1 VEQHKVQHRGHPH
14 GNAHVGAV
22 VQHVEAEI
30 DQEDLHRDDHAVQDA
45 GQDAGLEV
53 LPEGPA
59 VGRPPVTGLVTQGA
73 QHGVVHAGQRGACK
87 DAARDGADDHY
98 GQIVHQEADVHQADH
113 RQKADAGEQVC
124 KEHAAHI
131 AAHQLKKAAY
141 ARFAGRVL
149 FNARPVLEIFRRRK

>member
-1 VEQHKVQHRGHPH
+1 M
-14 GNAHVGAV
+14 
-22 VQHVEAEI
+22 VQHVEAEV
-30 DQEDLHRDDHAVQDA
+30 DEENLNGDDGAVDDA
-45 GQDAGLEV
+45 GQDGGLEV
-53 LPEGPA
+53 PLEGLA
-59 VGRPPVTGLVTQGA
+59 VGRPPVTGFVA
-73 QHGVVHAGQRGACK
+73 QSAEHGVVHAGQCGPGQ
-87 DAARDGADDHY
+87 DAAHHGAEHHDREV
-98 GQIVHQEADVHQADH
+98 VHQKAHIHQTDH